1 MLENN
6 SLVTVVNRDNGTVG
20 YVIPDLGNLSRTF
33 QPKESKQITMEE
45 LRKLSFVP
53 GGNSLLKNYLMI
65 QNKEAAEE
73 LVSDIEPEYYYT
85 DNDLKEILLRGS
97 IPQLED
103 CLDFAPWGVLENLK
117 DLAIKLRINDLQ
129 KRELISKKMNIN
141 ISSAINANVV
151 TEEAD
156 NTEEVKTRRTAP
168 IAHEESKAPVRRTA
182 PKYNVVSK

>member
-6 SLVTVVNRDNGTVG
+6 ELVTIVNRDNGTVG

-33 QPKESKQITMEE
+33 QPKEAKQVTMEE

-53 GGNSLLKNYLMI
+53 GGDVLLRDYLMI
-65 QNKEAAEE
+65 QNKDAAEE
-73 LVSDIEPEYYYT
+73 LLSEIEPEYYYT

-117 DLAIKLRINDLQ
+117 DLAIKLKINDLQ
-129 KRELISKKMNIN
+129 KRELISKKMNVN
-141 ISSAINANVV
+141 ISSAINANTL
-151 TEEAD
+151 TEEED
-156 NTEEVKTRRTAP
+156 VKEEVKTRRTAP
-168 IAHEESKAPVRRTA
+168 IAHEEPAAPVRRTT